1 VSPILVNSGRDLQ
14 ALTMGGDV
22 TAFTGTATA
31 TSATSLTVASG
42 FTASAYIGKV
52 VVAGTTPGT
61 AVYGIITANST
72 TVLTIDRWYNPLTP
86 TGAAATTPSSTTT
99 FIIMPYGAGA
109 PWMALTANTGAGAA
123 GDTTLTGEITTAG
136 GGLIRK
142 LGTYAHTAGVAS
154 YTITTV
160 FTANGTDSLPVTI
173 HRIGCFN
180 SITGGTMAFTTV
192 MSADATMAASGDA
205 LTVTETITT
214 S

>member
-1 VSPILVNSGRDLQ
+1 
-14 ALTMGGDV
+14 MGGDV

-42 FTASAYIGKV
+42 FTASAYIGKI

-61 AVYGIITANST
+61 AVYGIIVSNTT

-109 PWMALTANTGAGAA
+109 PWMALTANAGAA
-123 GDTTLTGEITTAG
+123 AGSDTTLTAEITTGG

-160 FTANGTDSLPVTI
+160 YTANGSDSLPVTVAKM
-173 HRIGCFN
+173 GLFS
-180 SITGGTMAFTTV
+180 SITSGTMAFETLLSATATLTT
-192 MSADATMAASGDA
+192 SGDQ
-205 LTVTETITT
+205 LTVTDTVTQ

>member
-1 VSPILVNSGRDLQ
+1 VLVNSGRDLQ
-14 ALTMGGDV
+14 ALTMGGDI

-42 FTASAYIGKV
+42 FTASAYIGKI

-86 TGAAATTPSSTTT
+86 SGAAASTPSATTT

-109 PWMALTANTGAGAA
+109 PWMALTANATAPAGA
-123 GDTTLTGEITTAG
+123 DTTLTAEITTAG

-160 FTANGTDSLPVTI
+160 FTANGSDSLPVTVAKM
-173 HRIGCFN
+173 GTFN
-180 SITGGTMAFTTV
+180 SITGGTMAFETLLSATATLTT
-192 MSADATMAASGDA
+192 SGDA
-205 LTVTETITT
+205 LTVTDTVTQ